1 MAPPLPVGEDRWVDY
16 VAEHSRQANDLEKRV
31 HVVELFKLAVDAEPS
46 SVKIWRA
53 YCDYFWSLY
62 VESQSGEAGGP
73 EEEQHMC
80 REIFSLNAAL
90 SLWQQGY
97 EAIQYRI
104 SDSHEL
110 WDRWISL
117 ERGLLDRTRTAEG
130 VRRITHLYSD
140 RLQIPHVTHDDTA
153 QAFSTFLSTYNQ
165 SAYEETM
172 KSITAKSQEAKQLV
186 SERDGYEIKLREA
199 TRDANEEKFR
209 ADLKE
214 YLEWE
219 ASQSRRSNKSME
231 TTGELCRGLYA
242 RALTGTFAYDE
253 YVWTEYI
260 RFLSISGT
268 FAQSP
273 HATLDVIR
281 RAVDH
286 CPWSGALWSRYILSA
301 EEARLPFHD
310 IEQIKHKATS
320 HPDLYKNGMTALL
333 DMYAGWCGFLK
344 RTAMDLNASDEAV
357 DIADMGLQAALEF
370 VDQAKTRD
378 REKYRGDP
386 AFRLERIYIQYLT
399 EKKRAL
405 DDARTQWHKLAE
417 KSLYAD
423 SYDFWLNYYLWEMM
437 VFASNGKDRSPTPS
451 TASAGLRVPSV
462 ATAVLGRA
470 VKRKTLD
477 WPERVME
484 VYLQHCNDYEL
495 PSIVRNATDSVTELR
510 REVAKRRELEA
521 AQAAELYAAQVQQQ
535 QAAQGV
541 EDQGEESP
549 SSSKRK
555 RGEGTADEEDHQGV
569 VSNKRQ
575 RNHGHEVDPAST
587 QQNLK
592 RDRENTS
599 VLVTNIPASV
609 TQTKIRQYFKDYGHI
624 NSLQTVPDKDK
635 DLQVVVIEFR
645 SPEDAQ
651 SALLRDG
658 KYLGEAQI
666 GVEPG
671 TDLTVYVTNYPPT
684 AGPDYLRNLFKDC
697 GDIISVRMPS
707 LKGNVRR
714 RFSYVTFRTR
724 EGSAKATEKHGK
736 LLDGE
741 YKLTA
746 MYSDPSRAKKREGA
760 VEEGRELH
768 ITNLDP
774 SATEE
779 DIREVVSK
787 IGAVRR
793 VNMPRNK
800 AGKAYGTAYVELET
814 KELALQAVTDLNNTK
829 FRNAIMAVALSTPLN
844 FKRTAAVSGDRTSAS
859 PAPSRDHEGDE
870 TMGDTNGDSKGPTR
884 DEIAARSIA
893 LLDIPD
899 TVNDARIKEIVGK
912 IPGFTSLVL
921 QPSHGGASIEFED
934 AAAAGRAAMQLDGY
948 VLDERKLRTGSIN
961 ELRHAKGEMRTD
973 KIVYGTGAKKEAAKG
988 QAGGGSSNSNKPSF
1002 APSTVRRPV
1011 LGKGGAKRGL
1021 GFVASKGATTAPKAN
1036 GAASST
1042 SEGDA
1047 APPKPMRSNA
1057 EFKAMFLGGG
1067 AAAAASTNG
1076 KGDDGEE
1083 NKKKKTEEEEGHK
1096 ESEH

>member
-16 VAEHSRQANDLEKRV
+16 VAEHSRQANDLEKHV

-46 SVKIWRA
+46 SLKIWRA

-62 VESQSGEAGGP
+62 VDSQSGDTGWS
-73 EEEQHMC
+73 EEEQHMS
-80 REIFSLNAAL
+80 RDIFNLNAAL

-140 RLQIPHVTHDDTA
+140 RLQIPHVTRDETA
-153 QAFSTFLSTYNQ
+153 QAFSSFLSTYNK
-165 SAYEETM
+165 SVWEDTM
-172 KSITAKSQEAKQLV
+172 KTVTAKSQEAKQLI
-186 SERDGYEIKLREA
+186 EDRDIFELKLRKA
-199 TRDANEEKFR
+199 TRDGAEEEYR
-209 ADLKE
+209 TLLQE
-214 YLEWE
+214 YLDWE
-219 ASQSRRSNKSME
+219 ISQSKRSSKTME
-231 TTGELCRGLYA
+231 TTGELCRGLYS
-242 RALTGTFAYDE
+242 RALTGTFAYEE
-253 YVWTEYI
+253 YVWMEYI
-260 RFLSISGT
+260 RFLSTSGT

-273 HATLDVIR
+273 HAMLDVIR

-370 VDQAKTRD
+370 VDQAKNRYG
-378 REKYRGDP
+378 EQYRGDP

-399 EKKRAL
+399 EKKRAP

-451 TASAGLRVPSV
+451 TAAVGLRVPSV

-470 VKRKTLD
+470 VKRRTLD
-477 WPERVME
+477 WPERVMD

-495 PSIVRNATDSVTELR
+495 PSTVRNATDNVIELR
-510 REVAKRRELEA
+510 KEVTRRRESEA
-521 AQAAELYAAQVQQQ
+521 AQAAELYTAQVQQQ
-535 QAAQGV
+535 QAAQAV
-541 EDQGEESP
+541 EESNDQSP
-549 SSSKRK
+549 PGSKRK
-555 RGEGTADEEDHQGV
+555 RGDGNVDEEELHGE
-569 VSNKRQ
+569 VSYKRQ
-575 RNHGHEVDPAST
+575 RNRGNEVDST
-587 QQNLK
+587 SMQQSLK

-599 VLVTNIPASV
+599 VLVTNIPANV

-624 NSLQTVPDKDK
+624 NSLQTVEDEDGKS
-635 DLQVVVIEFR
+635 QIVVIEFR
-645 SPEDAQ
+645 SPEEAQ

-658 KYLGEAQI
+658 KYFGEAQI

-671 TDLTVYVTNYPPT
+671 TDLTVFVTNYPPT
-684 AGPDYLRNLFKDC
+684 AGPDYLRKLFDDC
-697 GDIISVRMPS
+697 GDIISIRMPS

-724 EGSAKATEKHGK
+724 EASKRATEKHGK

-741 YKLTA
+741 YKLTV
-746 MYSDPSRAKKREGA
+746 MFSDPSRAKKRQGA

-768 ITNLDP
+768 VTNLDL
-774 SATEE
+774 SATE
-779 DIREVVSK
+779 DDVRGVFSK
-787 IGAVRR
+787 IGAVQR
-793 VNMPRNK
+793 VSIPRNK
-800 AGKAYGTAYVELET
+800 AGKGYGTAYVELES
-814 KELALQAVTDLNNTK
+814 KEQANQAVADLNNTK
-829 FRNAIMAVALSTPLN
+829 FRTSIMTVALSTPLN
-844 FKRTAAVSGDRTSAS
+844 FKRTAAVSGDRNSAS

-870 TMGDTNGDSKGPTR
+870 AMHDTNGDSKGPTR
-884 DEIAARSIA
+884 EEVAARSIA

-899 TVNDARIKEIVGK
+899 TVNDARVKEIVEK
-912 IPGFTSLVL
+912 IAGFTSLIL

-934 AAAAGRAAMQLDGY
+934 AASAGRAALQLDGY
-948 VLDERKLRTGSIN
+948 LLDGRRLRTGSID

-973 KIVYGTGAKKEAAKG
+973 KIVYGAGTKKNAAKG
-988 QAGGGSSNSNKPSF
+988 SASNSKPLF

-1021 GFVASKGATTAPKAN
+1021 GFVASKGAAPSKAN
-1036 GAASST
+1036 GAT
-1042 SEGDA
+1042 FTTLEGD
-1047 APPKPMRSNA
+1047 APPKPMKSNA

-1067 AAAAASTNG
+1067 SGSGSSSSTNG
-1076 KGDDGEE
+1076 NGDEE
-1083 NKKKKTEEEEGHK
+1083 KKKE
-1096 ESEH
+1096 

>member
-16 VAEHSRQANDLEKRV
+16 VAEHSRQANDLEKHV
-31 HVVELFKLAVDAEPS
+31 HVIELFKLAVDAEPS
-46 SVKIWRA
+46 SLKIWRA
-53 YCDYFWSLY
+53 YCDHFWSLY
-62 VESQSGEAGGP
+62 VDCQSGETGWS
-73 EEEQHMC
+73 EEEQHMS
-80 REIFSLNAAL
+80 RDIFSLNAAL

-140 RLQIPHVTHDDTA
+140 RLQIPHVTRDQTA
-153 QAFSTFLSTYNQ
+153 QDFSTFLSTYNK
-165 SAYEETM
+165 SAWEDTM
-172 KSITAKSQEAKQLV
+172 QAVTAKSQEAKQLV
-186 SERDGYEIKLREA
+186 EDREIFESKLRKAARDGA
-199 TRDANEEKFR
+199 DEEYKTL
-209 ADLKE
+209 LKE
-214 YLEWE
+214 YLDWE
-219 ASQSRRSNKSME
+219 ISQSKRSSKTME
-231 TTGELCRGLYA
+231 TTGDLCRGLYS
-242 RALTGTFAYDE
+242 RALTGVFTFDE
-253 YVWTEYI
+253 YVWMEYI
-260 RFLSISGT
+260 RFLSTSGT

-273 HATLDVIR
+273 YAMLDVIR

-357 DIADMGLQAALEF
+357 DIADMGLQAAIEF
-370 VDQAKTRD
+370 VDQAKNRYGD
-378 REKYRGDP
+378 EYRGDP

-399 EKKRAL
+399 EKKRSP

-451 TASAGLRVPSV
+451 TAAVGLRVPSV

-477 WPERVME
+477 WPERVMD

-495 PSIVRNATDSVTELR
+495 PSTVRNATDSVTELR
-510 REVAKRRELEA
+510 KETARRRELEA
-521 AQAAELYAAQVQQQ
+521 AQAAELYAAQLQQQ
-535 QAAQGV
+535 QAAHAA
-541 EDQGEESP
+541 EEANHQSP
-549 SSSKRK
+549 SGSKRK
-555 RGEGTADEEDHQGV
+555 RGDEQADEEELPGEG
-569 VSNKRQ
+569 SNKRQ
-575 RNHGHEVDPAST
+575 RNHGNEADSAST
-587 QQNLK
+587 QQSLK

-624 NSLQTVPDKDK
+624 NSLQTVADKDGES
-635 DLQVVVIEFR
+635 QVVVIEFR
-645 SPEDAQ
+645 SPEEAQ

-658 KYLGEAQI
+658 KYFGEAQI

-671 TDLTVYVTNYPPT
+671 TDLTVFVTNYPPT

-724 EGSAKATEKHGK
+724 EASTKATQKHGK
-736 LLDGE
+736 LLNGE

-746 MYSDPSRAKKREGA
+746 MFSDPSRAKKRDGA
-760 VEEGRELH
+760 VDEGRELH
-768 ITNLDP
+768 VTNLDP
-774 SATEE
+774 VVTEDE
-779 DIREVVSK
+779 LREVFSK
-787 IGAVRR
+787 IGPVQR
-793 VNMPRNK
+793 VSIPRNK
-800 AGKAYGTAYVELET
+800 GGKGYGTAYI
-814 KELALQAVTDLNNTK
+814 ELASKEQANKAVAELNSTK
-829 FRNAIMAVALSTPLN
+829 FRTSIMTVALSTPVIY
-844 FKRTAAVSGDRTSAS
+844 KRAAAVSGERSSAS
-859 PAPSRDHEGDE
+859 PAPSRDHGGDE
-870 TMGDTNGDSKGPTR
+870 TMEDANGDSSKSQAR
-884 DEIAARSIA
+884 EEVAARSIA

-899 TVNDARIKEIVGK
+899 TVNDARVKEIVGK
-912 IPGFTSLVL
+912 IAGFTGLVL

-934 AAAAGRAAMQLDGY
+934 AASAGRAALQLDGY
-948 VLDERKLRTGSIN
+948 LLDGRKLRTGSVD

-973 KIVYGTGAKKEAAKG
+973 KIVYGGGGAKKDGAK
-988 QAGGGSSNSNKPSF
+988 ASAGSSKPSF

-1021 GFVASKGATTAPKAN
+1021 GFVASKGAAPAKAN
-1036 GAASST
+1036 GAAVSAPPT
-1042 SEGDA
+1042 EKGD
-1047 APPKPMRSNA
+1047 APPKPMKSNA

-1067 AAAAASTNG
+1067 SISSTTNG
-1076 KGDDGEE
+1076 KEDEDV
-1083 NKKKKTEEEEGHK
+1083 KKKE
-1096 ESEH
+1096 